1 MYSNSQE
8 KCSNKTYD
16 VQTKPNHKKL
26 DNIASRNIQTKHFCV
41 MQAYSVVDDDREIFY
56 EKRKA
61 ALVVV
66 QRRREVGLKCKS
78 REI

>member
-1 MYSNSQE
+1 MSMLG
-8 KCSNKTYD
+8 
-16 VQTKPNHKKL
+16 L

>member
-1 MYSNSQE
+1 
-8 KCSNKTYD
+8 
-16 VQTKPNHKKL
+16 
-26 DNIASRNIQTKHFCV
+26 

-56 EKRKA
+56 EKRKD

-78 REI
+78 REIWPAAARKSSRPSVGKSISDSLWEILISSP

>member
-1 MYSNSQE
+1 MLG
-8 KCSNKTYD
+8 
-16 VQTKPNHKKL
+16 L

-41 MQAYSVVDDDREIFY
+41 MQGHSVDDDDREIFY

-61 ALVVV
+61 ALVAV
-66 QRRREVGLKCKS
+66 QRREVGLKCKS